1 MIEPYLPSRFDHQFG
16 YNQLYMGNLNTSLHF
31 SGNLFEGARVWYFHV
46 DGRAGAMFS
55 LPQRSANT
63 YTSHCFCTWYII
75 ANTVPAYET
84 NASCIKA
91 IKSTYGAYRGF
102 KTIRKKGMNE
112 YLEAEKEAGIYEA
125 AERVIGTAEEY
136 SVRKSRQAMAK
147 RAHPSPSAEGS
158 SRKKA
163 RREPEAEVPLQGA
176 SQPGLGSVESEKEE
190 EVAPPL
196 IQSRRDRGPA
206 TSVGIEVAEGP
217 QSEAPLAFLMISGKE
232 LKHNR
237 ALQAL

>member
-1 MIEPYLPSRFDHQFG
+1 
-16 YNQLYMGNLNTSLHF
+16 
-31 SGNLFEGARVWYFHV
+31 
-46 DGRAGAMFS
+46 
-55 LPQRSANT
+55 
-63 YTSHCFCTWYII
+63 
-75 ANTVPAYET
+75 
-84 NASCIKA
+84 
-91 IKSTYGAYRGF
+91 
-102 KTIRKKGMNE
+102 
-112 YLEAEKEAGIYEA
+112 
-125 AERVIGTAEEY
+125 
-136 SVRKSRQAMAK
+136 MAK

-217 QSEAPLAFLMISGKE
+217 QSKAPLASLMTLDEGVEMQLGYPSTMMPALKVVESSLTIGPISGKASVAKASLVQVSSSSSKSDDHHIGHESAPHDASKSLHVAEEEMKVVPLETE
-232 LKHNR
+232 LSS
-237 ALQAL
+237 